1 MARQPRV
8 AMEAWANRD
17 ATADAPSTVVE
28 TWSGWGAL
36 PEGKG
41 HAENALWTTYSQSTN
56 DGNRWGHWRGTQP
69 MSLPLPDATQP
80 MALTL
85 LVAPTQ
91 LPQAPP
97 SMATSSNG
105 QPWWSGV

>member
-1 MARQPRV
+1 MVRV
-8 AMEAWANRD
+8 
-17 ATADAPSTVVE
+17 
-28 TWSGWGAL
+28 GAL
-36 PEGKG
+36 AEGKG
-41 HAENALWTTYSQSTN
+41 HAENAPWTTYSQSTN

-69 MSLPLPDATQP
+69 M
-80 MALTL
+80 ALL

-105 QPWWSGV
+105 QPLSISTTVVVREGQP